1 MSTEHIVT
9 ELQDRV
15 LTIRFNRP
23 DKKNAVSAIMYGAL
37 ADAFAGASANPD
49 VRAVLLTGTGDCF
62 CSGNDLGDFLNAS
75 DNAVGEAVGR
85 FMRAMVDCSKPIV
98 AAVTGPAI
106 GIGTTVLLHCDLIYA
121 GEKTRFQMPFVNI
134 GICPEFASSL
144 MAPAIM
150 GHARA
155 AELILL
161 GEMFSAP
168 RAREYGLVNDVL
180 PDAEVR
186 THARAQALK
195 LAAQPPGA
203 VRTSKALLKRW
214 TREQVK
220 EAIGVEINHF
230 MPMLKQPE
238 ALEALNAFM
247 QKRKPDFSKF
257 Q

>member
-23 DKKNAVSAIMYGAL
+23 DKKNAATSAMYDAL
-37 ADAFAGASANPD
+37 ADAFSYAQANPE
-49 VRAVLLTGTGDCF
+49 VRAVLLRGTDDCF
-62 CSGNDLGDFLNAS
+62 CSGNDLGDFLNAPAG
-75 DNAVGEAVGR
+75 AVGESVGR
-85 FMRAMVDCSKPIV
+85 FMNSMVDCTKPIV

-106 GIGTTVLLHCDLIYA
+106 GVGTTVLLHCDLIYA

-144 MAPAIM
+144 MLPAIM

-161 GEMFSAP
+161 GEMFSAAK
-168 RAREYGLVNDVL
+168 AREYGLINDVL
-180 PDAEVR
+180 PEAEVHA
-186 THARAQALK
+186 HARAQALK
-195 LAAQPPGA
+195 LAAQPPSA
-203 VRTSKALLKRW
+203 VRTSKSLLKRW
-214 TREQVK
+214 TQEQK
-220 EAIGVEINHF
+220 KAAIGVEIEHF
-230 MPMLKQPE
+230 VPMLKQPE

-247 QKRKPDFSKF
+247 QKRKPDFSQF
-257 Q
+257 S